1 MLQKEISPQ
10 LKERAIAWIESV
22 KEEIRLQN
30 NAKTRKSIYG
40 VATKGQFESVCV
52 TQLKAGDTIKLR
64 LSNKSSNSRSRL
76 WILDRIV
83 PMGISAQLFLRC
95 PTTDYEANC
104 LLNLGMRV
112 LRGN

>member
-22 KEEIRLQN
+22 KEEIRRLN
-30 NAKTRKSIYG
+30 VKRVLKSQYG
-40 VATKGQFESVCV
+40 VSSTGFESVCV

-64 LSNKSSNSRSRL
+64 LSNKSSNSKSRL
-76 WILDRIV
+76 WIIDKII